1 MLPNE
6 VQSLLAA
13 LRWDTSTLLV
23 SPLKWRWPERRGR
36 RAAALAENAFVM
48 ASLSSL
54 ASADVTLPD
63 GTELFVGSFALVA
76 PDKLL
81 VPDSEDPEFAALE
94 EEYANVFELPKG
106 LLPSCSSEYKL
117 VIDTG
122 DAPMLRLRPLKRFS
136 QGKLDEC
143 RRQVEYLLEMGWI
156 QL

>member
-94 EEYANVFELPKG
+94 EEYANVFELPS
-106 LLPSCSSEYKL
+106 LQPSSGREYEL

-122 DAPMLRLRPLKRFS
+122 DAPMQRLCPLKRFS